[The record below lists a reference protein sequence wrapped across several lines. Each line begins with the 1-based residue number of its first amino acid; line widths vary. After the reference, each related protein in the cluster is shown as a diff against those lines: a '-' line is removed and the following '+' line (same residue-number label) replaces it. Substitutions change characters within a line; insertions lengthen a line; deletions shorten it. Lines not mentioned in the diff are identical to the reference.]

1 MDDDRLLRIRDVAE
15 ILATST
21 RTVGRLYRTGELPCV
36 RVGPNG
42 KQVRFLRS
50 DVEDYIRR
58 RRVHGPM

>member
-1 MDDDRLLRIRDVAE
+1 MDTDRLLRVQDVAE

-21 RTVGRLYRTGELPCV
+21 RTVGRLYRTGDLPCV

-50 DVEDYIRR
+50 DVDDYIRR
-58 RRVHGPM
+58 RRTIGG